1 MAEEASACSQNLEH
15 LSANAL
21 RSVLHETSQKNPT
34 MKSYSELVQLTQYD
48 SSSISDSM
56 DSCSSEEDSFHS
68 AEDEQEAQLS
78 LAQPTPEEGDPPANK
93 KPRKTGKAPKKSKL
107 KSGKKQD
114 VFSLISSEEE
124 WAALTAIERRERF
137 LNSVIPAERV
147 EGVPK
152 GSHELKRTAKYV
164 ELAVARTTAK
174 RLTFYPRGLVCDST
188 P

>member
-1 MAEEASACSQNLEH
+1 MAEEASACGQNPEH

-21 RSVLHETSQKNPT
+21 RSVLHETSQKHPT
-34 MKSYSELVQLTQYD
+34 NKSYSELVQLTQYT
-48 SSSISDSM
+48 SSSVSDST
-56 DSCSSEEDSFHS
+56 DASSEVDSFHS

-93 KPRKTGKAPKKSKL
+93 KSRKTGKAQKKSKL

-124 WAALTAIERRERF
+124 WAALTEIERRERF

-174 RLTFYPRGLVCDST
+174 RLTFYPRGLVWDST